1 VLTAFRFSAEQEAL
15 ELAND
20 SPYGLGAYVQ
30 TQDLGRAHR
39 MAAGLEAGMVWIN
52 GTSGLPPSHPFG
64 GFKRSGV
71 GSLGGHA
78 GLQEFS
84 RIKNVWLA
92 L

>member
-1 VLTAFRFSAEQEAL
+1 MTARVPLAGRAEVDDAVATARQAL
-15 ELAND
+15 
-20 SPYGLGAYVQ
+20 P
-30 TQDLGRAHR
+30 AHR

-71 GSLGGHA
+71 GSLGGYA